1 MASKRR
7 KRSRRRHSAVRPE
20 SQTAPRSPSA
30 PRLNEKPP
38 KGPWGS
44 FPLTE
49 LTILAG
55 LILLVLGLITGSMT
69 QLVTGLLLGSAGGLE
84 LSIREHFTGYRS
96 HTTLLSGVVFVVA
109 TGVAFFPAGLI
120 LWQALAIGAL
130 LAGLAFWQLQRV
142 FRSATGGLRYR
153 LR

>member
-7 KRSRRRHSAVRPE
+7 KKASRRTPAAEPVSAAEP
-20 SQTAPRSPSA
+20 APPRT
-30 PRLNEKPP
+30 PRLDEEPP
-38 KGPWGS
+38 NGPWGG

-49 LTILAG
+49 LTVLAG
-55 LILLVLGLITGSMT
+55 LILLVLGLITGSMI

-96 HTTLLSGVVFVVA
+96 HTTLLSGVAFVVS
-109 TGVAFFPAGLI
+109 TGIAYFLVGLL
-120 LWQALAIGAL
+120 LWQALVIGL
-130 LAGLAFWQLQRV
+130 LLMGLAFWQLQRV
-142 FRSATGGLRYR
+142 VRNATGGLRYR